1 MTKRMLIAL
10 AAVIAA
16 LGMGAATPGVAHAF
30 SAGISGGGIHVG
42 ALSGFQPNPG
52 SSMNLGL
59 APVFNITR
67 TPQRFRN
74 LNLVGRVGIPVSKLP
89 PDAKVVRLWLDGR
102 EIPMRLDTELHS
114 AELQFAPEA
123 DYGRDLYRAILT
135 KRVAVVGAANLREA
149 LRSAA
154 DHREQ
159 AEVHGY
165 AFDLSSPYLVLKSV
179 ETPP

>member
-1 MTKRMLIAL
+1 MKNRMLVTL
-10 AAVIAA
+10 AAVVVA
-16 LGMGAATPGVAHAF
+16 LGMGAATPGVAHAIG
-30 SAGISGGGIHVG
+30 AGIAGGGIQVG
-42 ALSGFQPNPG
+42 APSGIQANPG

-59 APVFNITR
+59 PPVFNITR

-74 LNLVGRVGIPVSKLP
+74 LNLVGRVGIPAGKLP
-89 PDAKVVRLWLDGR
+89 PGAKVVRLELDGR

-114 AELQFAPEA
+114 AEIQFAPEA

-135 KRVAVVGAANLREA
+135 KRVYVVGAADLREA

-154 DHREQ
+154 DRREQ
-159 AEVHGY
+159 AEIHGY

-179 ETPP
+179 KAAH